1 MLVDVASI
9 AHIDN
14 SRIEHSIT
22 DFIKVTSSFR
32 LQLHEHLLRMVWRPV
47 TMNTHAPIHFFAFS
61 AAQSAVF
68 LLIAL
73 SLFKALLEIISS
85 MGLYPLLVFVRW
97 M

>member
-14 SRIEHSIT
+14 SSIEHSIT

-32 LQLHEHLLRMVWRPV
+32 LQLHEHLFGMIWRPV
-47 TMNTHAPIHFFAFS
+47 TMYTHAPIHIFAFS

-68 LLIAL
+68 LLITL
-73 SLFKALLEIISS
+73 SLFKALLEIINS
-85 MGLYPLLVFVRW
+85 MGLHPLFVFVRW
-97 M
+97 V